1 MAMVSRKK
9 IHLAKVLSS
18 LNLTFPECSYSIPP
32 KEVTCLSNDLML
44 CPKCW
49 KEFQAGLRGV

>member
-1 MAMVSRKK
+1 MVSRKK